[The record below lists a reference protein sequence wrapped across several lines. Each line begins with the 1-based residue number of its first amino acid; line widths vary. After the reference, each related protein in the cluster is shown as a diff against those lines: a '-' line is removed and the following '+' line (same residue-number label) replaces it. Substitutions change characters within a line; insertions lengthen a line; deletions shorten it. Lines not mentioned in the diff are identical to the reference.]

1 MPTLPPAHDRRLTG
15 TAPHA
20 LRAVAE
26 SYGTDT
32 ERYDRTRPRYPDA
45 VVQRVVATS
54 PGRDVLDVGAGTGIA
69 GLAFQ
74 AAGCAVLG
82 VEPDARMAEFARRKG
97 LDVEVAK
104 FEDWDPAGRTYD
116 TLISG
121 TAWHW
126 IDPVAGAARAARVL
140 RPGGR
145 LAVFWNAF
153 RPAPEV
159 AEAFAAVY
167 ARVLPES
174 PLYRRGMAGP
184 GAYASL
190 ITRAS
195 DGLGR
200 SGAFG
205 EPEQWEVAWDRDY
218 TREEWLDQLPTFGGH
233 GTLPRE
239 DLDAL
244 LTGIGEAVDAMGGRF
259 TMRYATVV
267 LTSTRAS

>member
-1 MPTLPPAHDRRLTG
+1 MPILPSAPDGRLTG
-15 TAPHA
+15 AAPHA
-20 LRAVAE
+20 QRGVAE
-26 SYGTDT
+26 SYGADT

-45 VVQRVVATS
+45 VVERVVADS
-54 PGRDVLDVGAGTGIA
+54 PGRDVLDVGTGTGIA

-116 TLISG
+116 ALISG

-126 IDPVAGAARAARVL
+126 VDPVAGAVRAAEVL
-140 RPGGR
+140 RPSGR

-153 RPAPEV
+153 RPAPEL
-159 AEAFAAVY
+159 AGAFAAVY

-174 PLYRRGMAGP
+174 PIHQRGMAGP
-184 GAYASL
+184 DAYANL
-190 ITRAS
+190 ITMAT
-195 DGLGR
+195 DGLAR

-205 EPEQWEVAWDRDY
+205 EPERWRVEWDRDY
-218 TREEWLDQLPTFGGH
+218 TREEWLDQMPTFGGH

-244 LTGIGEAVDAMGGRF
+244 LAGVGEVVDAMGGRF
-259 TMRYATVV
+259 TMRYTTVV
-267 LTSTRAS
+267 LTATRAS